1 MILKRELGV
10 SIYPDHSDAQKDRQ
24 YLKRAAELGFT
35 RLFMSMLEVS
45 EGKENVTSGIT
56 VHILP
61 LTNTSDAAVYQSGHT
76 HL

>member
-45 EGKENVTSGIT
+45 EGKE
-56 VHILP
+56 
-61 LTNTSDAAVYQSGHT
+61 AVKAKFQSIIHYAKE
-76 HL
+76 LK